1 MTIITLILL
10 ICLLATLFMLFS
22 IRTRLTRKIDDLSA
36 RHLEAVRMLDH
47 QQQENTKVKKQ
58 FADNY
63 KNQFHLLN
71 ELCAAYWSPIK
82 KDKKDYIY
90 EQVTEM
96 LQILD
101 TDVEHQGKFESEINS
116 SVDNI
121 MVKLREDMPNHNETD
136 YRFIEYI
143 IAGFD
148 AKTIAS
154 IMGYSVDSIYTK
166 KNRIKREISKIQ
178 SPHKSLYETF
188 IS

>member
-154 IMGYSVDSIYTK
+154 IMGYSADSIYTK

>member
-1 MTIITLILL
+1 MTIITVILL
-10 ICLLATLFMLFS
+10 ICFLATLFMLFS
-22 IRTRLTRKIDDLSA
+22 IRSRLTRKIDELSS
-36 RHLEAVRMLDH
+36 RHLEAIQMLDH

-96 LQILD
+96 LQIID
-101 TDVEHQGKFESEINS
+101 TDVEFENEINS

-136 YRFIEYI
+136 YRFIQYI